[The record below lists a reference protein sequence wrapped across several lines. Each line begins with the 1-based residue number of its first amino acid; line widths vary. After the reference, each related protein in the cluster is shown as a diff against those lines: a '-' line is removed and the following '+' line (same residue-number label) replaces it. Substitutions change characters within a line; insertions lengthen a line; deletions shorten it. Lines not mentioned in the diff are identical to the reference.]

1 MLLLKFFE
9 KSLKTYFRYLFRYP
23 ESKFSGAVGSPQV
36 HSIAQKSHK
45 MLLRT
50 PKNPKLQAMWFGQK
64 VQAMPRKVRQNKGKI
79 NIRKMTDLLFV
90 NK

>member
-50 PKNPKLQAMWFGQK
+50 PKSPKLQAMWFGQK
-64 VQAMPRKVRQNKGKI
+64 VQTMLWEITRNLDKI
-79 NIRKMTDLLFV
+79 RGNASFSFV
-90 NK
+90 